1 MPTRNDINNWK
12 PEKLSEW
19 ATELEADTQF
29 YETQLGQILTHF
41 TGTSWSGKAHDA
53 AADRF
58 TEEHDQGRKLSQE
71 IRDVAAALRAADQRL
86 ANEKRL
92 LLGKV
97 SDAEND
103 LESPIP
109 LVVSDKWVVS
119 CTGIGA
125 HLSEDDRKKAID
137 KVHAHQGLINTA
149 YNSLVNAVSEVGVAI
164 TTATQEIRVR
174 GDQLGDGIDAP
185 AAAPADSGVLGG
197 EDGKAVR
204 EAIRPDG
211 TVDPAVLDQIA
222 SRLPQQALTQS
233 ELDTLAAGGEVST
246 LPASVQDYYREFYQN
261 AGKDGILAMND
272 HLKSQEQAGN
282 PVAAARRDALANG
295 LMVVSN
301 ENIGTGRN
309 PDGTL
314 RSPGGYQQLPEDLR
328 RTISTRVGGPDA
340 NSDRYPTSPP
350 ETVEAAQTRFLSDS
364 SKLGELFKQS
374 NPGYEPGVEFS
385 RELTRH
391 AAALSSPGGHPDIA
405 DLPGGSVKL
414 DTMEP
419 TLRDYLEVSGRNQ
432 EAMTQLL
439 TGETEPGS
447 VPLEDGYDPKKIF
460 QPIFHYDWSDS
471 DGEAAPELFNWI
483 GEEAIPKP
491 GVDGQP
497 GVSLE
502 QSQMAGKAASGLAEL
517 LTGSGQE
524 GHIGP
529 FEGLMDMPGKDDQSL
544 GQVNPGLTQQLT
556 GAMIP
561 YLDSIALSPGDQTNG
576 FHLGQDRDLQA
587 VRLSTLFNTDPI
599 ASGAWNAAIVDRTNA
614 YSAEYAALH
623 GQPSNDRDA
632 FANAAG
638 RLLGYQDQ
646 GLRAEAFDRGLND
659 EAAEKEKTEKMKLGV
674 DIAATVLSGGVGE
687 RMPVAGTFIDVAGK
701 LVGDSIKEGDT
712 QIPAAH
718 VSIVQDDLSAQRHYR
733 MIQALASQDPN
744 FFQNTPPGAAGF
756 PPQWVEDG
764 RLKSYEEIVGS
775 TGSEQNPAER
785 ARLQSTAEAWLE
797 GSGVDVAGL
806 TASITNQQNNM
817 QPFAM
822 SRDDY
827 VSRVLKG

>member
-19 ATELEADTQF
+19 ATELETDTQF

-103 LESPIP
+103 ATSPVK
-109 LVVSDKWVVS
+109 LQVADNWVVS
-119 CTGIGA
+119 ASQTGGT
-125 HLSEDDRKKAID
+125 LSDQDKQTVTD
-137 KVHAHQGLINTA
+137 KVNAHQSLINAA
-149 YNSLVNAVSEVGVAI
+149 YYSLAGAISEVGVAI
-164 TTATQEIRVR
+164 STATQEIRVR

-185 AAAPADSGVLGG
+185 TAAPADSGALGG

-204 EAIRPDG
+204 DAIRPDG
-211 TVDPAVLDQIA
+211 SVDPAVLDQIA

-314 RSPGGYQQLPEDLR
+314 RSPGSYQQLPEDLR

-364 SKLGELFKQS
+364 GKLGELFKQS

-385 RELTRH
+385 RELTRQ

-405 DLPGGSVKL
+405 DLPGGSIKL

-419 TLRDYLEVSGRNQ
+419 TLRDYLEVSSRNQ

-447 VPLEDGYDPKKIF
+447 VPLEEGYDPKKIF
-460 QPIFHYDWSDS
+460 QPILHYDWSDS
-471 DGEAAPELFNWI
+471 DGAAPPQLFNWI
-483 GEEAIPKP
+483 GEEAVPKP
-491 GVDGQP
+491 GVDGHP

-529 FEGLMDMPGKDDQSL
+529 FEALMNMPGKDDQSL

-561 YLDSIALSPGDQTNG
+561 YLDAIAMSPSDQTNG
-576 FHLGQDRDLQA
+576 FRLGEDHDLEA
-587 VRLSTLFNTDPI
+587 IRLSTLFNSDPV
-599 ASGAWNAAIVDRTNA
+599 ASGAWNAAIVSRTND
-614 YSAEYAALH
+614 YAAQFADMSD
-623 GQPSNDRDA
+623 QPSNDRDA
-632 FANAAG
+632 LANATG

-646 GLRAEAFDRGLND
+646 GLRAEAFDRGLNAED
-659 EAAEKEKTEKMKLGV
+659 AEKEKTEKTKLGV
-674 DIAATVLSGGVGE
+674 DIAATILSDGVGE
-687 RMPVAGTFIDVAGK
+687 KVPVAGTFIDIAGK
-701 LVGDSIKEGDT
+701 VVGDSIKEDDV
-712 QIPAAH
+712 QIP
-718 VSIVQDDLSAQRHYR
+718 SQQTKIIQDELSAQRHYAMLQ
-733 MIQALASQDPN
+733 MIASQNPN
-744 FFQNTPPGAAGF
+744 LFDTPSPEAAPF
-756 PPQWVEDG
+756 PPEWLEGG
-764 RLKSYEEIVGS
+764 RLKSYEEIVGANDAD
-775 TGSEQNPAER
+775 GRPELR
-785 ARLQSTAEAWLE
+785 VDFQSTAQAWLK
-797 GSGVDVAGL
+797 GSGIEMPEFTTPIV
-806 TASITNQQNNM
+806 TQQNNL
-817 QPFAM
+817 QSYTM

-827 VSRVLKG
+827 KSQVLKG